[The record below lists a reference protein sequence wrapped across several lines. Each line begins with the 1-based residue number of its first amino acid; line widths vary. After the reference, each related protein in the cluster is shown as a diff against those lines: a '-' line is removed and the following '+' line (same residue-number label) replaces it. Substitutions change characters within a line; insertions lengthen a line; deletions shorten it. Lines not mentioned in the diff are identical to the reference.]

1 MFTFGVVLFALAI
14 GVSIMLHEAGHM
26 VTAKRFGMKVTQYF
40 VGFGPT
46 IWSFRRGETEYGVKV
61 IPAGGFCRIEGMTPL
76 ETESTL
82 GPDEQHRAFW
92 RGKLWQRTVVL
103 CAGSATHF
111 ILGIVLLFVCALFV
125 GLPNPAYAH
134 AIDKI
139 NANADAQ
146 PVYVGTVARCLLAYR
161 ATDPDSARACGPH
174 DPRSPAAQ
182 AGLSPDD
189 KITALAG
196 KPVRDW
202 GDLRAVTKQAKPGK
216 TTISFVRHGTE
227 LTRPVT
233 LVAIAHAVG
242 GTAKQP
248 TLSRTPMV
256 GVSLGVGPIPLTRTY
271 GPVESVGQ
279 TASFTG
285 TLFTGTFAA
294 IGRFPQKIPKLVT
307 ALEGKPRD
315 PNGPLSVVG
324 ASRLGGDV
332 LAQGGAEGPSAFLL
346 ILASL
351 NVFIGIFNLFPLL
364 PLDGGHVAIAW
375 YERARARLAA
385 RRGRPDPGRVDYNKL
400 LPITYVVVLVFGA
413 ISVLTIAADIV
424 NPINLF
430 PK

>member
-1 MFTFGVVLFALAI
+1 MFTFGVVLFALSI

-111 ILGIVLLFVCALFV
+111 VLGILLLFACALVV
-125 GLPNPAYAH
+125 GLPNPAYAQ

-139 NANADAQ
+139 NANADGQ
-146 PVYVGTVARCLLAYR
+146 PVYVDSTAPCLLSYQA
-161 ATDPDSARACGPH
+161 ADPDSGRTCGPG

-182 AGLSPDD
+182 AGLRRNDR
-189 KITALAG
+189 ITALAG
-196 KPVRDW
+196 QPVHDW
-202 GDLRAVTKQAKPGK
+202 GDLRRITKNATPGR
-216 TTISFVRHGTE
+216 TTISFVRDGTQ

-233 LVAIAHAVG
+233 LIAVSHAVG
-242 GTAKQP
+242 GTLKQP
-248 TLSRTPMV
+248 QLSTTPMI
-256 GVSLGVGPIPLTRTY
+256 GVTLGTGPIPLTRTY
-271 GPVESVGQ
+271 GPVQAVGQ

-285 TLFTGTFAA
+285 QLFTGTFAA

-315 PNGPLSVVG
+315 PNGPISVVG
-324 ASRLGGDV
+324 ASRLGGDL
-332 LAQGGAEGPSAFLL
+332 LAKGGAQGPSAFLL

-375 YERARARLAA
+375 YERLRARLAA